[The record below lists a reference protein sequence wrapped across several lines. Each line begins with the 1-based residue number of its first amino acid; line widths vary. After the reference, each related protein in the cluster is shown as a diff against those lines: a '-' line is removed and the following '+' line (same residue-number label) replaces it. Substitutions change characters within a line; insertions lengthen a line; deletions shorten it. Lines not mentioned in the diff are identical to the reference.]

1 MRHPRKIR
9 ERCWPS
15 TAPWSVS
22 SPKVLGQGLW
32 AGEAPL
38 HPAFCRG
45 ASSSV
50 QGLALDYDVHHLR
63 LLLNSR
69 ATKEMEART
78 HKSAVEAGFQVAAL
92 GSKPSL
98 LPDSTLPPPC
108 PGQPAHQVQR
118 TGNTSLCVVEG
129 REPLLAHMDP
139 IPALF
144 FRTLHPPVLAQGT
157 QPSPSRKTPGHLP
170 SSTAAEAC
178 RVHPPS
184 LDTDRFWAA
193 NPAPARSVSSLVRL
207 QVLGPAPSSLG
218 CCVRFLGQP

>member
-38 HPAFCRG
+38 HPAFCCG

-50 QGLALDYDVHHLR
+50 QGLALDNDVHHLR

-92 GSKPSL
+92 GSNPSR
-98 LPDSTLPPPC
+98 PHTASTLPRETCPPGTENGQHIVVRGRRQGASPGPHGPQPSPILQNSPSTCPC
-108 PGQPAHQVQR
+108 PGHPGLTLQE
-118 TGNTSLCVVEG
+118 NTWSSSKQHSSRGL
-129 REPLLAHMDP
+129 
-139 IPALF
+139 
-144 FRTLHPPVLAQGT
+144 QGA
-157 QPSPSRKTPGHLP
+157 
-170 SSTAAEAC
+170 STFP
-178 RVHPPS
+178 RH
-184 LDTDRFWAA
+184 
-193 NPAPARSVSSLVRL
+193 
-207 QVLGPAPSSLG
+207 
-218 CCVRFLGQP
+218 